1 MRLLVEN
8 APRRAPVALQKAR
21 EAASGRIE
29 AAQPI
34 RELP

>member
-8 APRRAPVALQKAR
+8 APHPAPVALQKAR
-21 EAASGRIE
+21 EGAGGRIE

>member
-8 APRRAPVALQKAR
+8 APRRPPVALQKAR
-21 EAASGRIE
+21 EGAGGPIE